1 MSQLLRDRLATAA
14 LAIQRAGIPDS
25 RIEAEVLLRRALGVG
40 RGEFL
45 TMLYGGDFG
54 LSAEQSNCFQRL
66 LSRRLSREPLA
77 YIVGQREFYG
87 LDLEVNE
94 ATLIPR
100 QETELLVEIALER
113 IADAPSARVADVGT
127 GSGAVA
133 LAIAAHTGR
142 GVDTVATDVSA
153 AALEVARRNAERLG
167 LSDRVRFVQ
176 CDTLNGASGPF
187 NLIVSNP
194 PYIPSADIGGLAAEV
209 RREPRIALDGGADG
223 LYPFRKLMAQ
233 AVPELA
239 TGGAIAVELMPE
251 QMDAACAIASAV
263 WDNCEITV
271 RKDLSG
277 AERAIVIGGIR

>member
-142 GVDTVATDVSA
+142 GVGAVATDVSA

-223 LYPFRKLMAQ
+223 LDPFRKLMAQ
-233 AVPELA
+233 AVPKLA

-251 QMDAACAIASAV
+251 QMDAARAIASAV
-263 WDNCEITV
+263 WDNCEISV

-277 AERAIVIGGIR
+277 ADRAIVIGGIR